1 MEPRQDSAVL
11 GPDQPSDLK
20 RTKMEKPELY
30 EFSREGRQS
39 LNQPT
44 RVCLSNEKK
53 RVTEWFNVRDL

>member
-39 LNQPT
+39 LKLNQG
-44 RVCLSNEKK
+44 LFI
-53 RVTEWFNVRDL
+53 EWKEARNWMV